1 MGLTLTRT
9 PGQQIQLDIEP
20 GTTAE
25 ELYQALQSGITITLI
40 ECRSAGARINIQ
52 APGCIDILRP
62 EYHRLDELS

>member
-25 ELYQALQSGITITLI
+25 VLYRALQNGITITLI
-40 ECRSAGARINIQ
+40 EYRSAGARIKVD
-52 APGCIDILRP
+52 APECLAI
-62 EYHRLDELS
+62 YRLACAEA

>member
-1 MGLTLTRT
+1 MGLTVTRT

-40 ECRSAGARINIQ
+40 EYRSAGARIKVD
-52 APGCIDILRP
+52 APDCLTIYRQVST
-62 EYHRLDELS
+62 EA

>member
-25 ELYQALQSGITITLI
+25 ELYQALQSGITIRVAHSHTTRAEL
-40 ECRSAGARINIQ
+40 
-52 APGCIDILRP
+52 DITTKLLQISRP
-62 EYHRLDELS
+62 EQHLLRVD